1 MNANCRYRYAV
12 FLVIALGLAAC
23 ATTSVRTPSSLANA
37 VAKADAALNHRPISL
52 ATYNAAVREICVGLA
67 VLRYETK
74 NAPLYPP
81 EGLFV
86 DACVLYQRDSGE
98 PRVEIQTQADQIVL
112 AGKRFQIAENPIGAG
127 DQLKERA
134 KRLAKSGFMSMIRPA
149 AMQRKPQIYLLDRN
163 SCSGERAR
171 IERKP

>member
-12 FLVIALGLAAC
+12 FLAIALGLAAC

-67 VLRYETK
+67 NSDPRDCASQLKDLGVALVLPKIPLPLSSIEISLPPRTGPWEKAGIPVVLRYETK

-86 DACVLYQRDSGE
+86 DACVLYQRDSE
-98 PRVEIQTQADQIVL
+98 ARVEIQTQADQIVL
-112 AGKRFQIAENPIGAG
+112 A
-127 DQLKERA
+127 
-134 KRLAKSGFMSMIRPA
+134 
-149 AMQRKPQIYLLDRN
+149 
-163 SCSGERAR
+163 
-171 IERKP
+171 